1 MGVIGLLT
9 CSLFI
14 QHPEVNHYKN
24 TYLDVNDVSW
34 IHTAIKLKLAALTV
48 VPSTLD
54 ILNGLDNY
62 FIQVVISQYM
72 FWVTVLL
79 QDDNEYVIFFFQSSH
94 KLMFL
99 FLLVFCFKKLMGE
112 KNSLNF
118 LFFFTPSHS

>member
-34 IHTAIKLKLAALTV
+34 IHTAVKLKLAALTV

-79 QDDNEYVIFFFQSSH
+79 QDDNEYVIFFFP
-94 KLMFL
+94 
-99 FLLVFCFKKLMGE
+99 E
-112 KNSLNF
+112 
-118 LFFFTPSHS
+118 